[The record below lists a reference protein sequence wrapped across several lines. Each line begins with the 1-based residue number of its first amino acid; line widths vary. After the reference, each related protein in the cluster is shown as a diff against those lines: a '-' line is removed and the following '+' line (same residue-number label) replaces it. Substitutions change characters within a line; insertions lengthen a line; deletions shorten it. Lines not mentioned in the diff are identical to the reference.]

1 MQLICEN
8 DFECLAETGC
18 SPLKMLTRLETI
30 NSQRSDPLA
39 SAQGLNRAA
48 HYRETR
54 DFPDVWTDLVHLILM
69 GAPNGCPY
77 RQSSSRLNHCRA
89 VHLTWGTRKS
99 RTRGSVS
106 RISETAS
113 V

>member
-1 MQLICEN
+1 MSPKTPSPMIATLLI
-8 DFECLAETGC
+8 LGGTH
-18 SPLKMLTRLETI
+18 
-30 NSQRSDPLA
+30 LA

-48 HYRETR
+48 HYKETR
-54 DFPDVWTDLVHLILM
+54 DFPDVRTDLIHLILM

-77 RQSSSRLNHCRA
+77 WRSSSRLNRCRS

-113 V
+113 A